1 MSPFEKPYGKNICKN
16 RVFPIITLLGC
27 VPIFQDIIAANP
39 LLGCFFILLPII
51 IAFYLL
57 AGRRWSADKTGIV
70 AFVVGI
76 VIAILCFGTNPLL
89 AILASIGGI
98 IASFPISLMVVT
110 SILMITYMV
119 RSGSLARITVF
130 FKTLGSGNKPM
141 QIMLINVGLGL
152 FLVGLGATPV
162 SMLPPVMLA
171 MGYSPLVAV
180 ALPAIGYD
188 PLTTYALLG
197 IPALVFADTVG
208 LVDPTYWSTHYPGA
222 EPFYM
227 SGHIFSIFMPVVA
240 TGIALAMLWIAG
252 GRKLLFNRE
261 ALALAILAGI
271 TAGGVCILCNLP
283 WVGFTPLTNVFAG
296 LAVIGVMLAY
306 AKLRGLP
313 LIDRSMLTEE
323 DQPIIQSMSLIRAL
337 SPWIILIIFCFAT
350 NLIPIVYDLL
360 FRQLTFPII
369 IGRIQ
374 IRTRVFWNAY
384 FWVLIATLLAIPFL
398 PHSRPILK
406 DTFKTWAH
414 RTWRPFVSA
423 AIFFALAFI
432 IIYSGSILATDGSW
446 ILPSDP
452 THPHPEWN
460 MVYVLAHVTSGTFGP
475 LYPITA
481 AFLGL
486 LGGFV
491 SGSETSS
498 ITMFQPYHQLT
509 SELIGANPLVVG
521 ASSGIGGGLA
531 SVLSPAKLQNAAAVI
546 DQQGIEGRVL
556 RYAVPIA
563 LTVTIAVAFLAFFW
577 AFLIP

>member
-1 MSPFEKPYGKNICKN
+1 MFTDL
-16 RVFPIITLLGC
+16 V
-27 VPIFQDIIAANP
+27 AANP
-39 LLGCFFILLPII
+39 LLGCFLILLPII

-57 AGRRWSADKTGIV
+57 AGRRWSADRTGAV
-70 AFVVGI
+70 AFAIGLI
-76 VIAILCFGTNPLL
+76 IAVFCFGTNPIIALL
-89 AILASIGGI
+89 ASVAGI

-119 RSGSLARITVF
+119 KSGSLPRITAS
-130 FKTLGSGNKPM
+130 FKTLGSGNKPL

-208 LVDPTYWSTHYPGA
+208 LVDSTYWSTNYPGA

-240 TGIALAMLWIAG
+240 TGIAFAMLWIAG

-261 ALALAILAGI
+261 AFVLAIITGI
-271 TAGGVCILCNLP
+271 TAGGICILCNLP
-283 WVGFTPLTNVFAG
+283 WIGLTPLTNVFAG
-296 LAVIGVMLAY
+296 AAVIAVMLGY
-306 AKLRGLP
+306 AKFRGLP
-313 LIDRSMLTEE
+313 IVDRNMLTEK
-323 DQPIIQSMSLIRAL
+323 DQPIIQSMSFLR
-337 SPWIILIIFCFAT
+337 SMTPWIILIIFCFAT
-350 NLIPIVYDLL
+350 NIIPPIYDLL

-369 IGRIQ
+369 IGPIQ
-374 IRTRVFWNAY
+374 IKTRILWNAY
-384 FWVLIATLLAIPFL
+384 FWVLVATLLAIPFL
-398 PHSRPILK
+398 PHSRPILN
-406 DTFKTWAH
+406 DTLRIWA
-414 RTWRPFVSA
+414 RRAWRPFISA
-423 AIFFALAFI
+423 AIFFALAYI
-432 IIYSGSILATDGSW
+432 IIYSGSILAVDGSW
-446 ILPSDP
+446 ILASDP
-452 THPHPEWN
+452 AHLHPEWN
-460 MVYVLAHVTSGTFGP
+460 MVYVLAHVTSGAFGP
-475 LYPITA
+475 LYPLTA

-491 SGSETSS
+491 SGSETSA

-546 DQQGIEGRVL
+546 DQQGIEGHVL
-556 RYAVPIA
+556 RFAVPIA
-563 LTVTIAVAFLAFFW
+563 LAVTIAVALLAFFW